1 MVPSGLQGDASK
13 IAAQGAGA
21 RPGARLLR
29 RSARLVA
36 IAFLLPAVVRPCLSL
51 RPWSDALVCASV
63 FALAGLAVLLLA
75 TLVWDQVLLR
85 GQLGAQV
92 KQGNLA
98 AGIAGAAHVLG
109 SGIVA
114 AHCLAGEDLT
124 ALPVSLLFF
133 VIAQVS
139 LIALVLLFRCLTYY
153 ADDQEIVGEN
163 PAAAISYAGMVIALS
178 IIVGHAADGS
188 FLGWA
193 HALRAFGLS
202 LLLCLALYPVR
213 QIVVARLFLGFP
225 LVWRGG
231 ALDRAIAQDRDLVVS
246 IIEAL
251 GALAAAWLATGLA

>member
-1 MVPSGLQGDASK
+1 
-13 IAAQGAGA
+13 
-21 RPGARLLR
+21 LLL

-36 IAFLLPAVVRPCLSL
+36 ISFLLPAVVGPCLRL

-63 FALAGLAVLLLA
+63 LALVGLAALLLA
-75 TLVWDQVLLR
+75 TFVWNHLLLR

-98 AGIAGAAHVLG
+98 AGIAGAAHALG
-109 SGIVA
+109 SGVVA
-114 AHCLAGEDLT
+114 AHCLAGGGLDT
-124 ALPVSLLFF
+124 LPISILFF

-139 LIALVLLFRCLTYY
+139 LVALVVLFRFLTYY
-153 ADDQEIVGEN
+153 ADDQEIAGEN
-163 PAAAISYAGMVIALS
+163 LAAAISYAGIVIALS
-178 IIVGHAADGS
+178 IIVGHAADGT

-231 ALDRAIAQDRDLVVS
+231 ALDRAVAQDRDVVAS